1 MSAELRQ
8 RLEDGTL
15 HLQIA
20 GRWQL
25 GHSPDSDRLQATLR
39 QASALHVE
47 VAERTQWDSA
57 LPAFLTALLQS
68 ADQRALQVDLHLPA
82 RLEALLTLARK
93 DASLPESRALAPF
106 RLPDLRPPL
115 RFVGALL
122 LALRPG
128 AHTLPQGRELLRI
141 MRQTSVQSV
150 PIILLVN
157 FLVGAILA
165 FIGVVQLRT
174 FGAEIYVADLVGIA
188 TAREMAALIT
198 AVVLSGRI
206 AASFAAEIATMQANE
221 EIDALRT
228 AGVDPIRYLAVPR
241 VLALVLAMPVLFF
254 AACIAALLGGLVV
267 ATLMIQ
273 LPASGYLVQTRE
285 MVSLTQ
291 VMIGF
296 GKSLAFAAYLSAT
309 GCYYG
314 LCAPR
319 TAAGVGDAT
328 TRAVVGSIIGIIC
341 IDAAVAMLCNALGI

>member
-1 MSAELRQ
+1 MPSLVQQ
-8 RLEDGTL
+8 RLEHGTL
-15 HLQIA
+15 HLTISGHWRVGQSPES
-20 GRWQL
+20 RRYRQPL
-25 GHSPDSDRLQATLR
+25 GEAAH
-39 QASALHVE
+39 LHVD
-47 VAERTQWDSA
+47 VAEDTDWDSA
-57 LPAFLTALLQS
+57 LPAFLTALLHS
-68 ADQRALQVDLHLPA
+68 ADRDGIDVTLTAPERLKTLLALS
-82 RLEALLTLARK
+82 RK
-93 DASLPESRALAPF
+93 DTALPEQGTLAPF
-106 RLPDLRPPL
+106 QLPDLRPPL
-115 RFVGALL
+115 RFVGELL

-128 AHTLPQGRELLRI
+128 AHTLPQAREILRVV
-141 MRQTSVQSV
+141 RQTSVQSL
-150 PIILLVN
+150 PIVALVN

-188 TAREMAALIT
+188 TTREMAALIT

-241 VLALVLAMPVLFF
+241 VLAMIVAMPVLFF
-254 AACIAALLGGLVV
+254 VACMAALLGGLVV
-267 ATLMIQ
+267 ATMMIN
-273 LPASGYLVQTRE
+273 LPAAGYLVQTRE

-291 VMIGF
+291 VGIGF

-309 GCYYG
+309 GCYFG

-341 IDAAVAMLCNALGI
+341 IDAAVAMICNALGI

>member
-1 MSAELRQ
+1 MSAQVEQ
-8 RLEDGTL
+8 HLEQGTL

-20 GRWQL
+20 GQWRL
-25 GHSPDSDRLQATLR
+25 GHSPDSQRVLPALR
-39 QASALHVE
+39 GARVLRIE

-57 LPAFLTALLQS
+57 LPAFLTALLHAADRQS
-68 ADQRALQVDLHLPA
+68 LDVQLQLPR
-82 RLEALLTLARK
+82 RLEALLALARQ
-93 DASLPESRALAPF
+93 DAAPPQRRAASAL

-122 LALRPG
+122 LALQPG
-128 AHTLPQGRELLRI
+128 ARALPQGRELLRI
-141 MRQTSVQSV
+141 LRQTSVQSV
-150 PIILLVN
+150 PIIILVN

-254 AACIAALLGGLVV
+254 IACMAALLGGLVV
-267 ATLMIQ
+267 ATLMIH
-273 LPASGYLVQTRE
+273 LPASGYLTQTRE

-314 LCAPR
+314 LRAPR

-341 IDAAVAMLCNALGI
+341 IDAVVAVICNALGI

>member
-1 MSAELRQ
+1 MSPKVQQ
-8 RLEDGTL
+8 RLDQGTL
-15 HLQIA
+15 HVVIS
-20 GRWQL
+20 GRWRVGQSPESHDFRQPL
-25 GHSPDSDRLQATLR
+25 GDAAHLK
-39 QASALHVE
+39 VE
-47 VAERTQWDSA
+47 VADATDWDSA
-57 LPAFLTALLQS
+57 LPAFLTGLLQA
-68 ADQRALQVDLHLPA
+68 ADQNDIDVTLAVPD
-82 RLEALLTLARK
+82 RLKSLLALARK
-93 DASLPESRALAPF
+93 DAALPEQRALAPF

-115 RFVGALL
+115 RFVGQLL

-128 AHTLPQGRELLRI
+128 AHTLPQGRELLRVL
-141 MRQTSVQSV
+141 RQTSVQSL
-150 PIILLVN
+150 PIVVLVN
-157 FLVGAILA
+157 LLVGAILA

-188 TAREMAALIT
+188 TTREMAALIT

-228 AGVDPIRYLAVPR
+228 AGVDPVRYLAVPR
-241 VLALVLAMPVLFF
+241 VLAMILAMPVLFF
-254 AACIAALLGGLVV
+254 VACVAALFGGLLV
-267 ATLMIQ
+267 ATMMIN

-291 VMIGF
+291 VSIGF

-314 LCAPR
+314 LCASR
-319 TAAGVGDAT
+319 TAAGVGEAT

-341 IDAAVAMLCNALGI
+341 IDAAVAMICNALGI

>member
-20 GRWQL
+20 GQWSL
-25 GHSPDSDRLQATLR
+25 GGSPDTHRLQDALR
-39 QASALHVE
+39 QAEALRIE
-47 VAERTQWDSA
+47 VAERTHWDSA
-57 LPAFLTALLQS
+57 LPAFLTALLHS
-68 ADQRALQVDLHLPA
+68 ADQRAMKVELQLPA
-82 RLEALLTLARK
+82 RLDALLRLARK
-93 DASLPESRALAPF
+93 DAAPPEVRASSPF

-115 RFVGALL
+115 RFLGALL

-150 PIILLVN
+150 PIIVLVN

-254 AACIAALLGGLVV
+254 VACTAALLGGLVV

-273 LPASGYLVQTRE
+273 LPASGYLVQTQE
-285 MVSLTQ
+285 MVTLTQ

>member
-1 MSAELRQ
+1 MSPHVQQ
-8 RLEDGTL
+8 RLVRGTL
-15 HLQIA
+15 HLVIA
-20 GRWQL
+20 GRWRVGQ
-25 GHSPDSDRLQATLR
+25 SPDSGAYQQQLAE
-39 QASALHVE
+39 ASALTIEVE
-47 VAERTQWDSA
+47 DGTDWDSA
-57 LPAFLTALLQS
+57 LPAFLTGLLQAADQDGIDVQLALPDRLNALL
-68 ADQRALQVDLHLPA
+68 A
-82 RLEALLTLARK
+82 LARK
-93 DASLPESRALAPF
+93 DAALPEPRALAPLQ
-106 RLPDLRPPL
+106 LPDLRPPL
-115 RFVGALL
+115 RFIGELL

-128 AHTLPQGRELLRI
+128 AHTLPQGREILRVV
-141 MRQTSVQSV
+141 RQTSVQSL
-150 PIILLVN
+150 PIVVLVN

-188 TAREMAALIT
+188 TTREMAALIT

-241 VLALVLAMPVLFF
+241 VLAMITAMPVLFF
-254 AACIAALLGGLVV
+254 TACVAALLGGLVV
-267 ATLMIQ
+267 ATTMID
-273 LPASGYLVQTRE
+273 LPAAGYLVQTRE

-291 VMIGF
+291 VGIGF
-296 GKSLAFAAYLSAT
+296 GKSLAFAAYLAAT
-309 GCYYG
+309 GCYFG

-341 IDAAVAMLCNALGI
+341 IDAAVAMICNALGI